1 MDNIGYLIDSTQNII
16 CILINYW
23 FFISYKYQKRFND
36 WQVFTRKQT
45 PYLNAAFVMFIG
57 IVLSQFFLGYQQMY
71 LRQLESPP
79 RQESNFA
86 TALIQHIQTTT
97 QHFTSDIFE
106 HNRIKNKT
114 LVTKFFPVYVLLTEV
129 LIYPCL
135 CRYPYRT
142 WPNKVKN
149 SEDKFY
155 YYTAELAN
163 RSVRKMKQAAWLPSR
178 AICFSYKLACF
189 SGEISE

>member
-1 MDNIGYLIDSTQNII
+1 MDNIGYLINSTQNII
-16 CILINYW
+16 CILINYG

-36 WQVFTRKQT
+36 WQAFTRKQM

-57 IVLSQFFLGYQQMY
+57 IVLPQFFLGYQQMY

-79 RQESNFA
+79 MTRVKLRYCINTTYSNNNA
-86 TALIQHIQTTT
+86 TLYN
-97 QHFTSDIFE
+97 DIFE
-106 HNRIKNKT
+106 HNRIENTT
-114 LVTKFFPVYVLLTEV
+114 LVTKFFPLYVLLTEV

-142 WPNKVKN
+142 WPNRVKN

-163 RSVRKMKQAAWLPSR
+163 RSVRKMKRAAWLPSR
-178 AICFSYKLACF
+178 AICFSYRLACF
-189 SGEISE
+189 GGEISE